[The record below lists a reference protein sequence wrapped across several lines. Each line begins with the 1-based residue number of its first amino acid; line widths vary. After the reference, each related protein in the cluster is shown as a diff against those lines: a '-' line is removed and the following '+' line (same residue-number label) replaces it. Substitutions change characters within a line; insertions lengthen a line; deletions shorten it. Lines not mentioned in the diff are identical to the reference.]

1 MRASP
6 LIIAGFATLLVGL
19 LLAINSPLVFAAF
32 PSSVLPSD
40 STGWS
45 SSRVTATGDGLV
57 HGPFGAETTQI
68 FRTVDNLAPHSLL
81 QLRFRYW
88 AIDSWDNNERGEAR
102 VGGRVVWL
110 KTRTSASNCNG
121 WNRYGGQ
128 FPNPWNGDNI
138 NHKCYTD
145 VNITIPHTS
154 SSFTLTF
161 RGTIN
166 QHRSDES
173 WAVNRIS
180 LDVIVVD
187 STPPEVTPNVSVS
200 WLVVDPDSQVT
211 SSSGCTLITQ
221 SIDTDGRNFT
231 CSATYA
237 GGTTSETVT
246 IKVDKTD
253 PSVTAGALPAP
264 NINVWNNSDVTVSA
278 NGTDGGS
285 GILAGTCTNVLLNN
299 EGSGQ
304 SAQVS

>member
-173 WAVNRIS
+173 
-180 LDVIVVD
+180 
-187 STPPEVTPNVSVS
+187 
-200 WLVVDPDSQVT
+200 
-211 SSSGCTLITQ
+211 
-221 SIDTDGRNFT
+221 
-231 CSATYA
+231 
-237 GGTTSETVT
+237 
-246 IKVDKTD
+246 
-253 PSVTAGALPAP
+253 
-264 NINVWNNSDVTVSA
+264 
-278 NGTDGGS
+278 
-285 GILAGTCTNVLLNN
+285 
-299 EGSGQ
+299 
-304 SAQVS
+304 